1 MNPNPLPIP
10 PRLTANNV
18 LPCSPLDSTVEVYRD
33 ALLVQQYSEQ
43 TIDRYLGVL
52 RHFDLWMD
60 VNRLGLR
67 DIDITLVDCFLQ
79 GHLSTC
85 NCNLKLHGSVGESKA
100 ALKHLLKLLPSTMIE
115 QSCPTNGITAELEL
129 FADYLRNIRG
139 VKPPEFDS

>member
-1 MNPNPLPIP
+1 MTPNPLPIP
-10 PRLTANNV
+10 SPQTADNE
-18 LPCSPLDSTVEVYRD
+18 LPCRPLDTTLQPYRD
-33 ALLVQQYSEQ
+33 ALRVQQYSEH

-52 RHFDLWMD
+52 KHFDHWMD

-67 DIDITLVDCFLQ
+67 DIDVTLVDRFVQ

-100 ALKHLLKLLPSTMIE
+100 ALKHLLKLLPSTLIE
-115 QSCPTNGITAELEL
+115 LSCPTNSVTAELDL

-139 VKPPEFDS
+139 VKPGT